1 MSFDTTSYKMGKK
14 SGIKEGEQSVDLDAD
29 HYEFTDDGEGNITV
43 TERSE

>member
-1 MSFDTTSYKMGKK
+1 MSFDLLSYIMGKK
-14 SGIKEGEQSVDLDAD
+14 SGIKEGGESIDLDAE

>member
-1 MSFDTTSYKMGKK
+1 MSFDMTSYALGKK
-14 SGIKEGEQSVDLDAD
+14 SGIKEGEQNVNLDAD